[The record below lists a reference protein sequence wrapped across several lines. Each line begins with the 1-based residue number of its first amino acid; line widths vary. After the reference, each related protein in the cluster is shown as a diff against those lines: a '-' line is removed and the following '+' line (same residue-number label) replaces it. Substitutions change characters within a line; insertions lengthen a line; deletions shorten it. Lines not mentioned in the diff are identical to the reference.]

1 MKILHSLLLI
11 AFLYSCS
18 STPYVPTGEYQWFS
32 IDGHFKTKKNDDEI
46 QAILR
51 KTNLQCRNEML
62 QIKIP
67 GRGAIPDSDGS
78 LGQEITRNAA
88 IIDSRDGEKQA
99 RRDRREYFNNCME
112 LNGFESKWVKF
123 EVVSD

>member
-11 AFLYSCS
+11 IFLYSCS
-18 STPYVPTGEYQWFS
+18 SAPYVPTGEYQWFP
-32 IDGHFKTKKNDDEI
+32 IDGHFETEKKEAEI
-46 QAILR
+46 QTILR

-99 RRDRREYFNNCME
+99 KRDRREYFANCME
-112 LNGFESKWVKF
+112 LNGFESKWVVF
-123 EVVSD
+123 EVATD